1 MLKHRVNGR
10 CRYHNRWVRQRL
22 FCINWSPATF
32 HDFLQRTLSLHSTRI
47 KKNNP
52 TYLRWF
58 SFVEPKIKCKRN
70 RLVREVTS
78 GWLIEPVTCVLIS
91 KILGYKPLID
101 HANGLVV
108 GTHLEDQFVF
118 RQLPQVIVQ
127 PSPPLKWEHPN
138 LHIRPNFALG
148 YWFKVWSICYRT
160 KPRSS
165 VLRAPIILYSQKIAA
180 SVLQLTRLLSLY
192 SRHGQPQMLLGN
204 SIAALSDFIPAKA
217 LSYQAATRLP
227 LCPCLRLMCSVK

>member
-22 FCINWSPATF
+22 SCIKWSPATC
-32 HDFLQRTLSLHSTRI
+32 HNFLQRTLFRHSTRI

-58 SFVEPKIKCKRN
+58 SFVEPRIKRKRN
-70 RLVREVTS
+70 RSVRGVTS
-78 GWLIEPVTCVLIS
+78 GWLIEPVTCGLIS

-118 RQLPQVIVQ
+118 RQLPQVMFNRRRLWCEGI
-127 PSPPLKWEHPN
+127 PISTS
-138 LHIRPNFALG
+138 G
-148 YWFKVWSICYRT
+148 RT
-160 KPRSS
+160 SRWDVDLRSGVFVVEQNPVAQYYADQLFYMVRKS
-165 VLRAPIILYSQKIAA
+165 L
-180 SVLQLTRLLSLY
+180 LQ
-192 SRHGQPQMLLGN
+192 
-204 SIAALSDFIPAKA
+204 
-217 LSYQAATRLP
+217 
-227 LCPCLRLMCSVK
+227 CSN

>member
-22 FCINWSPATF
+22 SCIKRSPATC
-32 HDFLQRTLSLHSTRI
+32 HNFLQRTLFRHSTRI

-58 SFVEPKIKCKRN
+58 SFVEPRIKRKRN
-70 RLVREVTS
+70 RSVRGVTS
-78 GWLIEPVTCVLIS
+78 GWLIEPVTCGLIS

-127 PSPPLKWEHPN
+127 PSPPLMWGHPN
-138 LHIRPNFALG
+138 LHIMPNLALG
-148 YWFKVWSICYRT
+148 CWFKAWSICCRA

-165 VLRAPIILYSQKIAA
+165 ILRGPIIWYGQKIAA
-180 SVLQLTRLLSLY
+180 SVL
-192 SRHGQPQMLLGN
+192 
-204 SIAALSDFIPAKA
+204 
-217 LSYQAATRLP
+217 
-227 LCPCLRLMCSVK
+227 